1 MNMDNS
7 DCIHAYDAS
16 MDLLHLRSLLAVAD
30 HKAITQ
36 ASRALG
42 LTQPALSRRLQQLEE
57 EMGGRLL
64 ERSKKGVALTEAGR
78 LVVSEARLLVE
89 RYERLRQA
97 VRAQESLQTG
107 LIRLGGGAT
116 AVSFLLPQTIAEFA
130 RLHPG
135 VRFEV
140 REQGSRD
147 VEADVRDERLEL
159 GIVTMPTRS
168 REFEVRPLRRDR
180 IVLIASRE
188 HPLAKRRRVDVRELA
203 GLELVGFDSES
214 AIRKLIDGALR
225 EAGVEMQ
232 VQMELRSIAAILEM
246 VAHTR
251 MLAFVSQLGVEG
263 RDIGVRVVDVR
274 GIPIHR
280 RLAVISKLG
289 RPLSPAARAF
299 AAMLR

>member
-1 MNMDNS
+1 
-7 DCIHAYDAS
+7 
-16 MDLLHLRSLLAVAD
+16 
-30 HKAITQ
+30 
-36 ASRALG
+36 
-42 LTQPALSRRLQQLEE
+42 
-57 EMGGRLL
+57 
-64 ERSKKGVALTEAGR
+64 
-78 LVVSEARLLVE
+78 VVSEARLLVE
-89 RYERLRQA
+89 RYERLRQM
-97 VRAQESLQTG
+97 VRAQESLESG
-107 LIRLGGGAT
+107 IVRLGGGAT
-116 AVSFLLPQTIAEFA
+116 AVSFLLPPTIAEFT

-140 REQGSRD
+140 REEGSRD
-147 VEADVRDERLEL
+147 VEADVREERLEL
-159 GIVTMPTRS
+159 GIVTMPTHS

-180 IVLIASRE
+180 IVLIAAHD
-188 HPLAKRRRVDVRELA
+188 HPLAKRKRVDVQELA

-225 EAGVEMQ
+225 EAGVEMR

-251 MLAFVSQLGVEG
+251 MLAFVSQLGVDG
-263 RDIGVRVVDVR
+263 RDIGVRVLEVR
-274 GIPIHR
+274 GISIHR